1 MNDKIKDFFN
11 LVSANW
17 APDYDEELLRS
28 LFLETKMEEGK
39 KALDVGCGMGIITPL
54 LYDITKVKVTA
65 IDIADKMI
73 DGARVKFKDNPHYE
87 FICGDFY
94 DYEFSELY
102 DYVVMYNCYPHFLD
116 IKKLELKSYDILNDN
131 GLLIIMHSLG
141 REMLKKHHEHIYDIS
156 RELLPA
162 NKEAEFY
169 INHFDI
175 IKTIDEDDRYLIVL
189 RKK

>member
-11 LVSANW
+11 MISDNW
-17 APDYDEELLRS
+17 CPDYDEELLRS
-28 LFLETKMEEGK
+28 LFSETKMEEGK

-54 LYDITKVKVTA
+54 LYDLTKEKVTA
-65 IDIADKMI
+65 IDIANKMI
-73 DGARVKFKDNPHYE
+73 DKALVKFKDNPHYE
-87 FICGDFY
+87 FICGDYYNYNFNKK
-94 DYEFSELY
+94 F

-116 IKKLELKSYDILNDN
+116 IKNLELKTYDILNDN
-131 GLLIIMHSLG
+131 GLFIIMHSLG
-141 REMLKKHHEHIYDIS
+141 REMLKKHHEHICDIS

-162 NKEAEFY
+162 SDEAKLY

>member
-1 MNDKIKDFFN
+1 MNDKVKDFFN
-11 LVSANW
+11 MISDNW
-17 APDYDEELLRS
+17 CPDYDEELLRS

-54 LYDITKVKVTA
+54 LYDITREKVTA

-73 DGARVKFKDNPHYE
+73 DGALIKYNGNPHYK
-87 FICGDFY
+87 FICGDY
-94 DYEFSELY
+94 YEYEFNEKY

-162 NKEAEFY
+162 SDEAKLY